1 MTNITIYCVDHR
13 EKAAFAFEVV
23 INSAKRI
30 SYLKQLIKETRPE
43 IYAHVNAIQ
52 LELWK
57 VNIPDNACIQMLN
70 LREDGV
76 NGFEL
81 MLPTR
86 IIDRYFP
93 DEPAEEHIHVI
104 IECPPGNSLLCFAR
118 AWVT

>member
-57 VNIPDNACIQMLN
+57 VNIPDNTSIQTLILQEN
-70 LREDGV
+70 ND
-76 NGFEL
+76 NGFKL

-86 IIDRYFP
+86 NIDRYFP
-93 DEPAEEHIHVI
+93 DEPAKDCIHVVI
-104 IECPPGNSLLCFAR
+104 GRPPGIIFLSC
-118 AWVT
+118 